1 MNGNQTEHVLH
12 RTDRQTFY
20 ETQSLVHSEKSRK
33 KEGEEIEEEEE
44 EEAGYGRTDACIEI
58 ASPAF
63 CRRPLSTS
71 SSSPAAAGQVSTHA
85 YAYVEVEG
93 TSR

>member
-33 KEGEEIEEEEE
+33 KEGKEIEEEE

-63 CRRPLSTS
+63 CRRPLSTPS
-71 SSSPAAAGQVSTHA
+71 SGPAAAGQVSTHA
-85 YAYVEVEG
+85 HAYVEG